1 MDKSKENTLIRLFK
15 RRLTKVV
22 KDAHENKGE
31 AVEALMINETA
42 YEMVKEVT
50 IRTT

>member
-1 MDKSKENTLIRLFK
+1 MDKGKESTLIKLFK
-15 RRLTKVV
+15 RRIAKVV
-22 KDAHENKGE
+22 KDAHENRGPI
-31 AVEALMINETA
+31 VEALMVNEAA